1 MKQLCLYHNSL
12 AKERDKP
19 MRAEDEE
26 MSSALMNDMA
36 DALRSAGL
44 GSMVHSDEVEPEPE
58 AQSETTVEAEQ

>member
-1 MKQLCLYHNSL
+1 
-12 AKERDKP
+12 

-58 AQSETTVEAEQ
+58 AQSETTVEAEQELPSETSI

>member
-1 MKQLCLYHNSL
+1 
-12 AKERDKP
+12 

-44 GSMVHSDEVEPEPE
+44 GSMVHSDETEPEPD
-58 AQSETTVEAEQ
+58 AQIEMVAEAEQELQ